1 MRGLAIEV
9 GMYLIAWMHL
19 GVVRRL
25 CRTERGCLGLVA
37 PESKVGDLV
46 VVLLGGDAPFL
57 LRESENMRDGKKEYT
72 LVAECYIHGLMNEEG
87 MKMGKIQDLT
97 LR

>member
-1 MRGLAIEV
+1 MRGLAIEA

-57 LRESENMRDGKKEYT
+57 LREGENIRDGTRSYT
-72 LVAECYIHGLMNEEG
+72 LVGECYIRGLMNEEG
-87 MKMGKIQDLT
+87 MKMDKIQEFT